1 MKCFFVVI
9 FVVFNYF
16 IIYFIVIGMFI
27 YNEKLR
33 IYWFSKICVD
43 NDFEFNLVGVVFFL
57 D

>member
-33 IYWFSKICVD
+33 IYWLSKICVD